1 MIHTYVHMC
10 WLSFQ
15 LPASSFQLPAYWVRW
30 TIGQIMVL
38 DRGGVNLGM
47 SRIFDAW
54 AYFVTCIKPMI
65 LQGVINESGGSEES
79 DAESV

>member
-1 MIHTYVHMC
+1 
-10 WLSFQ
+10 
-15 LPASSFQLPAYWVRW
+15 
-30 TIGQIMVL
+30 MVL

-65 LQGVINESGGSEES
+65 LQGVIDESGGSEES